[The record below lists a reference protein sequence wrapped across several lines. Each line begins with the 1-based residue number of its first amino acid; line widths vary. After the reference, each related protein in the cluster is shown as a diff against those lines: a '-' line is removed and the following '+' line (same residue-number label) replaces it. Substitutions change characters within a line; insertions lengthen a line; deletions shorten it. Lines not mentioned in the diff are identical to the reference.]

1 MINIVRL
8 AAVLSLLASASSPTL
23 FAADQNS
30 PAKSNPPPIVI
41 ERAPEADATQLQA
54 ELTAAHAENQRL
66 AGEVTAL
73 QAKVGDANTPVT
85 RAPDADLAA
94 KEKARADEAIA
105 RLNTLTVGVDRLLDE
120 KKALEAQ
127 LSDARKTETAL
138 RQQMA
143 NAEKAAAGTAD
154 AHDLAKKLADTEKK
168 LDASLRSYSLLQAE
182 NQLLKTSSAD
192 QVRLTAE
199 VDKLRQ
205 EKAAQ
210 DASAPQTADLKAKLA
225 ETEGKLTTVLNS
237 YSQLQ
242 RENEQLNAASP
253 TSQTAPKELDSLRS
267 AKTSLESQVAEL
279 RKSEEGLRQQLAT
292 AQKATASAQKTPDRS
307 AKLAELETKLADAT
321 RNNAQLQRENEQLKT
336 SSAAQAATNRELE
349 KLRGEKTAAD
359 NQLTEL
365 RNAQTTLREQLAT
378 AEKAAA
384 DARPAAA
391 PAENVSANAAKLAET
406 EAKLATAL
414 HSFSQLQAE
423 NDRLKSDEAERNTLN
438 ADLENL
444 RRENATL
451 QSRLAAV
458 PPDNSTTLAATQDKL
473 NTVLRSYTLL
483 QNENDRL
490 KADAASTADK
500 AQSSAARTS
509 SEAASQ
515 ISALYDELRQTQAQA
530 TSLASENAQL
540 KTRLALVGNPP
551 GATMSSPVRPGSARA
566 GAIASTLPAPAAT
579 APTPVPASAT
589 PGLRTH
595 QVVAG
600 DSLAKIS
607 RTYYGTA
614 ARWDEILH
622 ANRDVIKNEN
632 VLPIGATLRI
642 P

>member
-30 PAKSNPPPIVI
+30 PANSNPPPIVI

-66 AGEVTAL
+66 AGEVAAL

-242 RENEQLNAASP
+242 RENEQLKAAST
-253 TSQTAPKELDSLRS
+253 TSQTASKELDSLRS

-451 QSRLAAV
+451 QSRL

-566 GAIASTLPAPAAT
+566 GAIASTPPAPAAT